1 MGRPVPVFQV
11 VSDVPA
17 KGARSKALV
26 ISWPPLHTKN
36 SKHQAHGFIPVGFSL
51 LGDDGMQDLIAP
63 HGGLQEPVD
72 RMVPAAEVESVRRE
86 AASLKKVPISDADLS
101 SLYRFGDGGLSPLT
115 GPMDGQTFNRVL
127 EQEVMLQD
135 GKPYAWTIPIS
146 FPVDK
151 ALAATLKT
159 GETVAL
165 VDGKQAVVGTLR
177 ISDIFPFNKAKYLQ
191 SVYAT
196 ARTDHPG
203 GHMVL
208 GDPRDVMLGGEVRV
222 LPPPKHPEYGQFVLS
237 PRETRALFRQRGWKR
252 VVAFQTRNPLHRAH
266 EYALVAG
273 MERLTRA
280 GHFTGAVLNPLVGE
294 TKGDDVDAATRMR
307 TYKALIDNKALG
319 QGDKDEELWKKTG
332 YDFTDHLLLLGL
344 DIKMFYAG
352 PKEAIMHSIYR
363 QNFGF
368 TDIIIGRKHADA
380 PYDDGKDIWDG
391 LAAQRKFDELKGD
404 LKIQP
409 VKVGFA
415 AFYEELGRVGLV
427 DECAP
432 KGYKQVSI
440 SGRELREKLRA
451 GELPDARIM
460 RPETAKI
467 LIERM
472 RVK

>member
-1 MGRPVPVFQV
+1 
-11 VSDVPA
+11 
-17 KGARSKALV
+17 
-26 ISWPPLHTKN
+26 
-36 SKHQAHGFIPVGFSL
+36 
-51 LGDDGMQDLIAP
+51 MQDLIPP
-63 HGGLQEPVD
+63 HGGLSEPISRTLPPQETT
-72 RMVPAAEVESVRRE
+72 EFTKQ
-86 AASLKKVPISDADLS
+86 AASLKRVPVSDADLS
-101 SLYRFGDGGLSPLT
+101 TLYRLGDGGLSPLT
-115 GPMDGQTFNRVL
+115 GAMDRTAFNRVL
-127 EQEVMLQD
+127 DEECIVHA
-135 GKPYAWTIPIS
+135 GKSYAWTIPLS

-151 ALAATLKT
+151 TQAGSLKV

-165 VDGKQAVVGTLR
+165 TNSAGDVVGSLK
-177 ISDIFPFNKAKYLQ
+177 INDIFPFEKARYIK

-196 ARTDHPG
+196 ERTDHPG
-203 GHMVL
+203 GKMVL
-208 GDPRDVMLGGEVRV
+208 TDPRDMLLGGDVRV
-222 LPPPKHPEYGQFVLS
+222 LPQPKHPEYGQFVLP
-237 PRETRALFRQRGWKR
+237 PRETRALFRSKGWKR

-266 EYALVAG
+266 EYALVYG
-273 MERLTRA
+273 LEKLTRDGQFA
-280 GHFTGAVLNPLVGE
+280 GAVLNPLVGE
-294 TKGDDVDAATRMR
+294 TKGDDVDAPARMR
-307 TYKALIDNKALG
+307 TYQALIANKALG
-319 QGDKDEELWKKTG
+319 EGDKDEALWKKTG
-332 YDFTDHLLLLGL
+332 CEITDRIILLGL

-352 PKEAIMHSIYR
+352 PKEAIMHAIYR

-404 LKIQP
+404 LKIKP

-427 DECAP
+427 DEYGP

-451 GELPDARIM
+451 GQLPDPRIM

-472 RVK
+472 KVQ